1 MATAGHH
8 PLRLPRILQVL
19 LIVKKTTGGRAWL
32 PKWGL
37 TGLSPTQKANRR
49 KNLAQ
54 EHNLLDAL
62 RQAAAREPVK
72 QPHTPQAAG
81 QKQH

>member
-1 MATAGHH
+1 VQ
-8 PLRLPRILQVL
+8 IL

-37 TGLSPTQKANRR
+37 TGLNRTQKANRR

-54 EHNLLDAL
+54 EHQVLDSIKA
-62 RQAAAREPVK
+62 AAAREPK
-72 QPHTPQAAG
+72 LPQAAAAAA
-81 QKQH
+81 QH